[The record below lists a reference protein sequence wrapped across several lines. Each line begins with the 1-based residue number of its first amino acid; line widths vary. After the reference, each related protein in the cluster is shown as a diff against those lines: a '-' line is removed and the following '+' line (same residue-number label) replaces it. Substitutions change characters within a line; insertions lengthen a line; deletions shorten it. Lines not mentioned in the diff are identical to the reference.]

1 MKVFATSTLGVFV
14 GMLLGAGILL
24 AYLPRSASPPPQPE
38 RALPSLLT
46 ELVRGP
52 GLADREA
59 VVEVYERVSPAV
71 VNVNF
76 SAVGTDPFGR
86 SRIQEGT
93 GSGFIIDQQGHVV
106 TNHHVVT
113 GARRL
118 DITLADSTS
127 HAGEVVAVDPAND
140 LAVVRI
146 SAPTEK
152 LRSLAVAA
160 LGDSDALKVGQTVV
174 AIGNPFGL
182 ERSASLGIV
191 SALGRVRRGD
201 TQRLITNMIQ
211 TDAAIN
217 PGNSGGPLV
226 NLAGEVVGINEQ
238 IEAPTRGNVGVGF
251 AIPVNTLKRHLPDL
265 VAGHQPQH
273 AWMGIGGQPIT
284 PTLAEELR
292 LPVQHGVL
300 LATVVSGGPADR
312 AGLRGAVRGDPR
324 TGDIITELDG
334 QPVRTVEDV
343 ATSIDRHKPGDQVRV
358 GFVRGGSTQ
367 QVDATLAVW
376 ESGEIPAR

>member
-1 MKVFATSTLGVFV
+1 MKVFVSAALGVFV

-24 AYLPRSASPPPQPE
+24 AYLPKTPSPLSLPE
-38 RALPSLLT
+38 TALPSPLP
-46 ELVRGP
+46 EPVRTTALG
-52 GLADREA
+52 DREA
-59 VVEVYERVSPAV
+59 VIEVYERVSPAV
-71 VNVNF
+71 VNINF

-86 SRIQEGT
+86 SRVQEGT

-106 TNHHVVT
+106 TNHHVVA

-127 HAGEVVAVDPAND
+127 HAGEVVAIDPGND

-146 SAPTEK
+146 SAPPEK
-152 LRSLAVAA
+152 LGSLAVAP

-191 SALGRVRRGD
+191 SAVGRVRRGD

-211 TDAAIN
+211 TDAAVN

-251 AIPVNTLKRHLPDL
+251 AIPVNTLRRHLPDL
-265 VAGHQPQH
+265 VAGRQPQH
-273 AWMGIGGQPIT
+273 AWMGIAGQPIS

-292 LPVQHGVL
+292 LPVQQGVL

-312 AGLRGAVRGDPR
+312 AGLRGAARGDPR
-324 TGDIITELDG
+324 SGDIITELDG
-334 QPVRTVEDV
+334 QPVRTIEDV
-343 ATSIDRHKPGDQVRV
+343 ATSIDRHKPGDRVRV
-358 GFVRGGSTQ
+358 GFVRGGNTQ
-367 QVDATLAVW
+367 QVEATLGVW